1 MDIADKIAFVTGGS
15 GGLGSVIAR
24 HLAAHGA
31 NVAISYGQNADAAE
45 AVKRESTAMGRACCV
60 VPMDQTAPASIDQA
74 VDQVVSSLGGI
85 DILVNNAAWNAAVP
99 FADLD
104 ALTPELWDR
113 MHHTNLRGPFLV
125 TRACAPHLRK
135 HKRGRVVNISAFIGL
150 SAEGS
155 SIAHATAKAGLIHLN
170 RCLAAAMAP
179 DVTVNSVAPGL
190 MEGTAMFNRL
200 SGDAVEAGR
209 QRAKLNRHTDLQD
222 VAEQVL
228 TFCRAESVTGQVLVI
243 DGGIVFH

>member
-1 MDIADKIAFVTGGS
+1 MLAENGAD
-15 GGLGSVIAR
+15 
-24 HLAAHGA
+24 
-31 NVAISYGQNADAAE
+31 VAISFTANQQAAE
-45 AVKRESTAMGRACCV
+45 KIQSEIETLGRKCCIV
-60 VPMDQTAPASIDQA
+60 QLDQTQPESIDRA
-74 VDQVVSSLGGI
+74 VNTVVSELGRI

-135 HKRGRVVNISAFIGL
+135 NGKGRIVNISAFIGL

-170 RCLAAAMAP
+170 RCLAAALAP
-179 DVTVNSVAPGL
+179 EVSVNSVAPGL
-190 MEGTAMFNRL
+190 MADTAMFNRIPR
-200 SGDAVEAGR
+200 EATEAAR
-209 QRAKLNRHTDLQD
+209 QRAALKCHTSVKD
-222 VAEQVL
+222 VADQVL
-228 TFCRAESVTGQVLVI
+228 TFCRADTVTGQVLVI

>member
-1 MDIADKIAFVTGGS
+1 
-15 GGLGSVIAR
+15 
-24 HLAAHGA
+24 
-31 NVAISYGQNADAAE
+31 
-45 AVKRESTAMGRACCV
+45 MGRACCV

-74 VDQVVSSLGGI
+74 VDQVVPSLGGI

-170 RCLAAAMAP
+170 GCLAAAMAP

-200 SGDAVEAGR
+200 SSDTVEAGR

>member
-1 MDIADKIAFVTGGS
+1 MEINDKVAFITGGS
-15 GGLGSVIAR
+15 GVLGSVIALR
-24 HLAAHGA
+24 LAASGA
-31 NVAISYGQNADAAE
+31 NIAISYGQNLAAAKE
-45 AVKRESTAMGRACCV
+45 IKAQIIAMGRKCCILE
-60 VPMDQTAPASIDQA
+60 MDQRVPQSI
-74 VDQVVSSLGGI
+74 VNSVNHIVSELGTI

-99 FADLD
+99 FKDLD

-113 MHHTNLRGPFLV
+113 MHETNLRGPFLV

-135 HKRGRVVNISAFIGL
+135 NKMGRVINISAFIGL

-170 RCLAAAMAP
+170 RCLASALAP
-179 DVTVNSVAPGL
+179 DVTVNSIAPGL
-190 MEGTAMFNRL
+190 MEGTVMFEKI
-200 SGDAVEAGR
+200 SAEAVEAGR
-209 QRAKLNRHTDLQD
+209 QRAKLNRHTSLED
-222 VAEQVL
+222 VADQVL

>member
-1 MDIADKIAFVTGGS
+1 MDIADKIAFVTDGS

-24 HLAAHGA
+24 HLAAPGA

-45 AVKRESTAMGRACCV
+45 AVKREITAMGRAGCV

-74 VDQVVSSLGGI
+74 VDKVVSSLGGI

-125 TRACAPHLRK
+125 TRACAPHL
-135 HKRGRVVNISAFIGL
+135 
-150 SAEGS
+150 
-155 SIAHATAKAGLIHLN
+155 
-170 RCLAAAMAP
+170 
-179 DVTVNSVAPGL
+179 
-190 MEGTAMFNRL
+190 
-200 SGDAVEAGR
+200 
-209 QRAKLNRHTDLQD
+209 
-222 VAEQVL
+222 
-228 TFCRAESVTGQVLVI
+228 
-243 DGGIVFH
+243 

>member
-31 NVAISYGQNADAAE
+31 NVAISYGQNAE
-45 AVKRESTAMGRACCV
+45 AVKREITAMGRACCV

-113 MHHTNLRGPFLV
+113 MHHTNLRRLFLV

-135 HKRGRVVNISAFIGL
+135 HKRGRVVNFSAFIGL

-190 MEGTAMFNRL
+190 MEGTAMFSRL